1 MDNQDEKPDLDSAS
15 AQTDTM
21 VTEARPQTS
30 EFNARSIL
38 VLASSALALFCTAGF
53 INAFGVFQ
61 TYYTIHYLPQESAF
75 DISWIGSMTTFLFF
89 GLGFPAGLLSDKTSP
104 MVPISIGAVCQVV
117 AVFMISLCTKYYQFF
132 LAQGVLLG
140 IGMALITIP
149 TTSVAPLYFQ
159 RNRAFAQGISVAGS
173 SLGGVIWPIILDQML
188 NADNVSFGW
197 TIRSVGFMQLL
208 FLAIVV
214 VGVRRPKAF
223 KPPKKDV
230 EDQAET
236 TPETKEPEQ
245 QPTQPKR
252 NRLTH
257 LWTPSFFFLCSG
269 LAIFYFGFFAP
280 FFYVSIYAI
289 TLGVSESFS
298 IYLIAILNAA
308 SSFGRILPGFIA
320 DRVGHFNILVT
331 SMFMSAVVCFC
342 WKGVDNVA
350 GLVVWSA
357 MYGFVSGAVLSL
369 QIACASIVATKETMG
384 AAIGIVMASIALT
397 ALFGTPIAGELV
409 KSGYLALSMFAG
421 ATMLVGAVLVLFARL
436 ARNRK
441 LLAKA

>member
-1 MDNQDEKPDLDSAS
+1 MD
-15 AQTDTM
+15 
-21 VTEARPQTS
+21 TEASPKIS
-30 EFNARSIL
+30 EFNVRSTL
-38 VLASSALALFCTAGF
+38 VLAASALALFCTAGF

-61 TYYTIHYLPQESAF
+61 TYYTVHYLPQESAF
-75 DISWIGSMTTFLFF
+75 DIAWIGSMTTFLFF

-104 MVPISIGAVCQVV
+104 IVPISIGAVCQVV
-117 AVFMISLCTKYYQFF
+117 AVFMISLCKKYYQFF

-140 IGMALITIP
+140 IAMALITIP

-173 SLGGVIWPIILDQML
+173 SLGGVIWPIMLDQML
-188 NADNVSFGW
+188 NADGVSFGW
-197 TIRSVGFMQLL
+197 TIRSVGFLQLL
-208 FLAIVV
+208 FLAIVI
-214 VGVRRPKAF
+214 VGVRRPKTF
-223 KPPKKDV
+223 KAPKKDV
-230 EDQAET
+230 EDQTGTVAGSE
-236 TPETKEPEQ
+236 EEKDQAKQ
-245 QPTQPKR
+245 QKR
-252 NRLTH
+252 KRLAH
-257 LWTPSFFFLCSG
+257 LRTPSFMFLCGG

-280 FFYVSIYAI
+280 FFYVSTYAI

-331 SMFMSAVVCFC
+331 SMFLSAIVCFC

-357 MYGFVSGAVLSL
+357 VYGFVSGAVLSL
-369 QIACASIVATKETMG
+369 QIACASLVSTKETMG
-384 AAIGIVMASIALT
+384 AAIGIVMGSIALT

-436 ARNRK
+436 GRSPK